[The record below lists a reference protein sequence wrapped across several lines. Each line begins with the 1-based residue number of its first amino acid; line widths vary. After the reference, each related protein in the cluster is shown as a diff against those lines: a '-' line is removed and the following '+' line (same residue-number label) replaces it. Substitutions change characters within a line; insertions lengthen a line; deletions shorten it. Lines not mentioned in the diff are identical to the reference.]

1 MRSHPIRTLALF
13 LVAVLVA
20 LLVAVGVVARNDLA
34 PVESSQREQVVV
46 AVKPGESFSELI
58 AALRDDRIIRSS
70 LVFGLY
76 ARTKGLDSRIQP
88 GTFVLDRGMG
98 PSEVIAVLE
107 AKPAQLPIKVTVPDG
122 LQASQE
128 AALLAHYGIF
138 TASAY
143 LKQVQSG
150 TFAGIRTV
158 PGDSSALGW
167 EGLAYGD
174 TFVVRPTI
182 SAHQFLQLQLEDFDR
197 KELATIV
204 TGAAAVG
211 LTPYQ
216 VVILA
221 SIVESEASTA
231 KDRDL
236 VAGVFFNRLK
246 QGMPLQSDVTVLYA
260 MSIAGPTNA
269 KFSTAFP
276 SPYNTY
282 LHAGLPPGPIDS
294 PGAIAINAVLHP
306 TSTKFIYFVSLHNG
320 TMLFATTA
328 AQHQRQVQEA
338 GLG

>member
-20 LLVAVGVVARNDLA
+20 LLVAVGVIARNDLA
-34 PVESSQREQVVV
+34 PVQSSQREQVVV
-46 AVKPGESFSELI
+46 SIKPNESLSRLV
-58 AALRDDRIIRSS
+58 ATLRDDRIIRSS

-76 ARTKGLDSRIQP
+76 AQTKGLENRIHP
-88 GTFVLDRGMG
+88 GKFVLDRGMG
-98 PSEVIAVLE
+98 PSEVVSVLE
-107 AKPAQLPIKVTVPDG
+107 AKPAQLPIKVTIPDG
-122 LQASQE
+122 LQASGE
-128 AALLAHYGIF
+128 AALLAEYGIF
-138 TASAY
+138 PASSY
-143 LKQVQSG
+143 LEQVQNG
-150 TFAGIRTV
+150 TFAGIRTL
-158 PGDSSALGW
+158 PGDSSAVGW
-167 EGLAYGD
+167 EGLAFGD

-197 KELATIV
+197 KELAAIV
-204 TGAAAVG
+204 AGAPAVG

-216 VVILA
+216 VLVLA
-221 SIVESEASTA
+221 SIVEAEATTA
-231 KDRDL
+231 KDRGL

-260 MSIAGPTNA
+260 MSIATPSSA

-282 LHAGLPPGPIDS
+282 LHTGLPPGPIDS
-294 PGAIAINAVLHP
+294 PGSIAINAVLHP
-306 TSTKFIYFVSLHNG
+306 TATKYIYFVSLHNG
-320 TMLFATTA
+320 TMLFATTS